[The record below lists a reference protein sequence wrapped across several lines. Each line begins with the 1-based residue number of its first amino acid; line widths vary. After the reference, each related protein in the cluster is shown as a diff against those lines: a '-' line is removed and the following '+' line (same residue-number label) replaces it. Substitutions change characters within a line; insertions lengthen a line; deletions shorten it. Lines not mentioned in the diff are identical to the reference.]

1 MLLVSLWW
9 TGSGQILEDGSRYC
23 GFLHHFIDNSN
34 KLKRFC
40 NFENCFLLLI
50 QTLPGQCNLTIL
62 VLLLWRF
69 QWEDQRTKCWIWET
83 RKVPDDPLGVGRMA
97 VMVMGGIVY
106 GVHYTLQEYLCTF
119 LVAGGVSVFAL
130 NKVSAW
136 PVLHSLPISVTSR
149 HFKTTSQI
157 SMVWW
162 MDGFLL
168 GMQSSSSPS
177 RVAIPNASL
186 GYSLCLINLA
196 CDGFTNASQ
205 DSLTARSSLS
215 LCVSLILT
223 HRSMLTSCFI
233 VPLDLVKEA
242 NYCLCCYGGNRYPG
256 VNAWHIMMGM
266 NFWGTLYMSLFLF
279 LVPGAGGYPA
289 LSFCVSNPDVSWD
302 IFWFCICGAVGQNFI
317 FLTISH
323 FGALTNTTVTT
334 TRKFMSILMSSIWN
348 KNRLSMQQWGGVCM
362 VFGGLSFQIWLAYQK
377 KRQKAG
383 KQIRVPVET
392 RAIDKARSHSP
403 TSPRARSPISQRGRS
418 SNSYKGQN
426 RNH

>member
-1 MLLVSLWW
+1 MRGKGRIGGKARSDVSSRNDTPPPASSSKSGESNVSKTATFFLCVAAIYASYISQGLLQENISTKKYGKDEQRFQYLA
-9 TGSGQILEDGSRYC
+9 
-23 GFLHHFIDNSN
+23 FLN
-34 KLKRFC
+34 LMQC
-40 NFENCFLLLI
+40 AVCFLWSFAMLRI
-50 QTLPGQCNLTIL
+50 WPGQHQSNPPPLKAYCAPSVSNTIGPACGIL
-62 VLLLWRF
+62 ALRYISYPAQVLA
-69 QWEDQRTKCWIWET
+69 KSS
-83 RKVPDDPLGVGRMA
+83 KMVP

-130 NKVSAW
+130 NK
-136 PVLHSLPISVTSR
+136 
-149 HFKTTSQI
+149 
-157 SMVWW
+157 
-162 MDGFLL
+162 
-168 GMQSSSSPS
+168 SSSSSS

-205 DSLTARSSLS
+205 DSLTA
-215 LCVSLILT
+215 
-223 HRSMLTSCFI
+223 
-233 VPLDLVKEA
+233 
-242 NYCLCCYGGNRYPG
+242 RYPG

-334 TRKFMSILMSSIWN
+334 TPKWGFTNSS
-348 KNRLSMQQWGGVCM
+348 WGSGALKGFSKIQLC
-362 VFGGLSFQIWLAYQK
+362 
-377 KRQKAG
+377 
-383 KQIRVPVET
+383 
-392 RAIDKARSHSP
+392 
-403 TSPRARSPISQRGRS
+403 TSR
-418 SNSYKGQN
+418 
-426 RNH
+426 